1 MARLGVT
8 YQDVVNAI
16 NHLLGQGKQPTI
28 ELIRHFMG
36 TGSSTTIS
44 NHLRQ
49 WRAEQDGTAALSQ
62 KENLPQEMINVMK
75 GLWAQVLQQAQDKIT
90 VLEANHQQSLTETQQ
105 ELQKYKANNQRWQQL
120 FNQWTQEKEKM
131 LAEKLTLEQAIEF
144 IQKEKTAFQSRM
156 DAQSEQLRE
165 KGERIDE
172 LHRLHTQVQMNLEH
186 FREATR
192 EQWMIEQQQFEQQ
205 KQEYQFEI
213 KTLKDQL
220 AIMRDKVVVSQQQH
234 QALQQ
239 TYTSL
244 VAAQA
249 KLEDKSDLQQKT
261 IIELEKA
268 KNEFQQTCTHLEMQC
283 RKAQEI
289 QDEKTIKLIDSQ
301 ADVKTLGQQ
310 LADAK
315 QQLREALDQNKFI
328 AQEKWELAQ
337 EKAQIEGQMKQM
349 QKMISV

>member
-8 YQDVVNAI
+8 YQDVVNAA

-28 ELIRHFMG
+28 ELIRHFLG
-36 TGSSTTIS
+36 TGSSTTIA

-49 WRAEQDGTAALSQ
+49 WRAEQDGTAALAQ

-90 VLEANHQQSLTETQQ
+90 VLEANHQQILGETQQ

-192 EQWMIEQQQFEQQ
+192 EQRMIEQQQFEQQ
-205 KQEYQFEI
+205 KQEFQLEA
-213 KTLKDQL
+213 KSLKDQL
-220 AIMRDKVVVSQQQH
+220 VIMRDKVLTSQQQH
-234 QALQQ
+234 QSLQQ
-239 TYTSL
+239 AYTSL

-249 KLEDKSDLQQKT
+249 KLEEKSDRQQQQ
-261 IIELEKA
+261 IIELEKL
-268 KNEFQQTCTHLEMQC
+268 KNEFQQTAAHWETQC

-301 ADVKTLGQQ
+301 AEVKALAQQ
-310 LADAK
+310 LSDAK
-315 QQLREALDQNKFI
+315 QQLRDAIDQNKFI

-337 EKAQIEGQMKQM
+337 EKAQMEGQMKQM
-349 QKMISV
+349 QKMIS